1 MTESLRKFIRDHAE
15 DDPSE
20 LLLNVS
26 RYQDVD
32 IKTAVIQIKARKQIK
47 DKLPEWYK
55 DDRLIFPST
64 LAAEQCSS
72 KITALYKKR
81 LLHQND
87 WLCDLTGGLGV
98 DTYYFSQK
106 IRRVT
111 YIEKNKVCCDTAQ
124 ANFSTLGA
132 TNVHVINEDAIDFL
146 KNKDENFT
154 GINTFY
160 IDPARRGTGNKRL
173 FAISDCEPDLRD
185 IIALLPTC
193 YKLIIKLSPMLDIT
207 QALKQISPVREVH
220 ILSVKNECKELLF
233 VAENDPTPLA
243 RICNPCNS
251 AASPPAQI
259 CNLCDPCD
267 ITPQLPKVDPE
278 IFCVNY
284 PGNNVE
290 QLFCFRLSDE
300 RAIVAPMAKNDY
312 CPSDRAILSVDGIV
326 APKEKRFLY
335 EPNASILKA
344 GAYKSVAWHY
354 GVEKLHTNSHL
365 YTSNQL
371 VMTFPGRIFEIT
383 DVFPFNNRICKTISS
398 AIPQANISVRNFP
411 LTVDEIRKRTRIS
424 DGGEVY
430 LFATT
435 LPDNKKAL
443 IKCRKVQGFY

>member
-1 MTESLRKFIRDHAE
+1 MKMTESLRKFIRDHAE

-32 IKTAVIQIKARKQIK
+32 IKTSVIQIKARKQIK

-55 DDRLIFPST
+55 DDRLFFPST

-72 KITALYKKR
+72 EITALYKKR

-98 DTYYFSQK
+98 DSFYLAQK
-106 IRRVT
+106 IRHVT

-132 TNVHVINEDAIDFL
+132 TNIHVINEDAIAFL
-146 KNKDENFT
+146 KNKDEYIA

-173 FAISDCEPDLRD
+173 YAISDCEPDLKE
-185 IIALLPTC
+185 IIDLLPTY

-207 QALKQISPVREVH
+207 KALKQIPSVREVH

-233 VAENDPTPLA
+233 VVES
-243 RICNPCNS
+243 NPCNNTPK
-251 AASPPAQI
+251 A
-259 CNLCDPCD
+259 DP
-267 ITPQLPKVDPE
+267 V
-278 IFCVNY
+278 IFCINY
-284 PGNNVE
+284 QGNNVE
-290 QLFCFRLSDE
+290 QSFCFRLSDE
-300 RAIVAPMAKNDY
+300 RVVVAPMANNDY
-312 CPSDRAILSVDGIV
+312 CTVDRARLSVDAVI
-326 APKEKRFLY
+326 APKAEHFLY

-344 GAYKSVAWHY
+344 GAYKSVAWRY
-354 GVEKLHTNSHL
+354 GVEKIHTNSHL
-365 YTSNQL
+365 YTSKEL

-383 DVFPFNNRICKTISS
+383 EVFPFNNRICKTISS
-398 AIPQANISVRNFP
+398 VIPQANITVRNFP
-411 LTVDEIRKRTRIS
+411 LTVDEVRKRTRIN
-424 DGGEVY
+424 DGGDVY

-443 IKCRKVQGFY
+443 IKCHKVAPF